1 MQHADLMSSTTNGG
15 RERGYEAL
23 RESEELHRATLSSI
37 SDAVF
42 VTDDDGVFT
51 YICPN
56 VDVIFGYVPDEVQAT
71 GRLSRFL
78 GENLFDITE
87 LAANGEIRNVERE
100 ITSKRGERRTLLI
113 QFKRVSIRNGTVLCT
128 CRDITELKQAE
139 RDLAAIRLELA
150 HAARLALVGE
160 LSSSIMHEIRQPLA
174 ATMANASAGKLLAQ
188 SSEVREIFEEIERSG
203 IRTADIIEHLQAL
216 VRKRPLA
223 LQPLDVNQVT
233 RDVLRLVAADAHRRC
248 ATLVA
253 ELSPALPSIRADRVC
268 LQQVLI
274 NLVVNALDAV
284 NESSGAER
292 RVIVR
297 TSNAADRVEI
307 SVSDT
312 GNGIPPDALPKVF
325 DTFFTTKNE
334 GVGLGL
340 AISRSIVEAH
350 GGRIWAEDH
359 HGRGATFRLSLPT
372 RSA

>member
-1 MQHADLMSSTTNGG
+1 MGSTTNGG
-15 RERGYEAL
+15 RDRGYEAL

-78 GENLFDITE
+78 GENLFDHAE
-87 LAANGEIRNVERE
+87 LVANGEIRNVERE
-100 ITSKRGERRTLLI
+100 VTSKRGERRTLLL

-139 RDLAAIRLELA
+139 RELAAIRLQLA

-160 LSSSIMHEIRQPLA
+160 LSASIMHEISQPLT
-174 ATMANASAGKLLAQ
+174 ATLANAAAGKVLTRD
-188 SSEVREIFEEIERSG
+188 SEIRAIFEEIEHLG
-203 IRTADIIEHLQAL
+203 ISIAEIIAHLRTLL
-216 VRKRPLA
+216 RKRPLA
-223 LQPLDVNQVT
+223 LQSLDVNLVAQ
-233 RDVLRLVAADAHRRC
+233 DVLRLVAPDAHHRSV
-248 ATLVA
+248 TLVA
-253 ELSPALPSIRADRVC
+253 ELTPELSSIQADRVC
-268 LQQVLI
+268 LQQVLL
-274 NLVVNALDAV
+274 NLVVNALDAM
-284 NESSGAER
+284 NDSAGAER

-297 TSNAADRVEI
+297 TQSAADAVEI

-312 GNGIPPDALPKVF
+312 GKGIPADVLPKLF
-325 DTFFTTKNE
+325 EKFFTTKE
-334 GVGLGL
+334 DGLGLGL

-350 GGRIWAEDH
+350 AGRIWAEDH
-359 HGRGATFRLSLPT
+359 PGGGATFRLSLPT
-372 RSA
+372 RPT